1 MTATSAEKGT
11 VCHPMVLVEVNGVKC
26 RALLDTGAGSSYTS
40 AELIDRLEACPQR
53 SEIRQIEMMIG
64 TVTKRIQLYN
74 LSVSSVT
81 SDFTLETEV
90 TKVDRKELLTVDN
103 PRYQE
108 TISKYTHLKGVR
120 MEDRND
126 KQRLPVHLILGTSE
140 YAKIKTETAPRVGRP
155 GEPIAEKTKFGW
167 TVMSPGV
174 ETDLNSMFLTQTSVA
189 DYERLCRLDVLGME
203 DSPPGD
209 QETVHAEFKEQLKRS
224 REGWYET
231 GLPWKGNH
239 PTLPN
244 NKAGS
249 LRRLSN
255 TVRKLER
262 TDMLEKYD
270 AVIQDQL
277 AQGVVE
283 RAECEAKGREFYIP
297 HKAVVWETA
306 ETTKLRIVNDASAR
320 AHDKAPSLN
329 DCLNTGPPLQNQ
341 LWKVL
346 VRGRFHMIAIARD
359 IKQAFLQVRIRE
371 EDRDAMRYHWF
382 EDLTT
387 RRVQTLRFT
396 RALFGLAPSP
406 FLLGGVIKQHL
417 DACRVTEPECV
428 EEIERSLYV
437 DDLISGGQ
445 TIQEA
450 QRIKNTAIEIFSKAD
465 FTLHKWHS
473 NAPELHS
480 TVNPMEGE
488 GETYAKQQ
496 LGLPPGGECGLL
508 GLTWDKNA
516 DTIGINFPAES
527 APQTKRGV
535 LGKVA
540 RIYDPLGLVSP
551 LTLGGK
557 LLYRDA
563 CDARVAW
570 DAQLPHDLTNKSM
583 KWESG
588 LPESDSAQEP
598 CEVSRRDPRYRP
610 TCVRR
615 LQWKGS
621 SGSGVHRCDTGLW
634 NVQGSGSS

>member
-1 MTATSAEKGT
+1 MTATSAGKGT
-11 VCHPMVLVEVNGVKC
+11 VCHPVVVVEVNGVKC
-26 RALLDTGAGSSYTS
+26 RALLDTGAGSSYAS
-40 AELIDRLEACPQR
+40 AALIDRLQARPQR

-108 TISKYTHLKGVR
+108 TINKYPHLKGVR
-120 MEDRND
+120 MEDRDD

-189 DYERLCRLDVLGME
+189 DYERLCRLDVLGLE

-239 PTLPN
+239 PILPN

-297 HKAVVWETA
+297 HKAVVRETA
-306 ETTKLRIVNDASAR
+306 ETTKLRIVYDASAR

-346 VRGRFHMIAIARD
+346 VRGRFHPIAIAGD

-371 EDRDAMRYHWF
+371 EDRDAMRFHWF

-396 RALFGLAPSP
+396 RA
-406 FLLGGVIKQHL
+406 I
-417 DACRVTEPECV
+417 
-428 EEIERSLYV
+428 
-437 DDLISGGQ
+437 
-445 TIQEA
+445 
-450 QRIKNTAIEIFSKAD
+450 AI
-465 FTLHKWHS
+465 
-473 NAPELHS
+473 
-480 TVNPMEGE
+480 
-488 GETYAKQQ
+488 
-496 LGLPPGGECGLL
+496 PPGGSYQA
-508 GLTWDKNA
+508 T
-516 DTIGINFPAES
+516 F
-527 APQTKRGV
+527 
-535 LGKVA
+535 
-540 RIYDPLGLVSP
+540 
-551 LTLGGK
+551 
-557 LLYRDA
+557 
-563 CDARVAW
+563 
-570 DAQLPHDLTNKSM
+570 
-583 KWESG
+583 
-588 LPESDSAQEP
+588 
-598 CEVSRRDPRYRP
+598 
-610 TCVRR
+610 RR
-615 LQWKGS
+615 L
-621 SGSGVHRCDTGLW
+621 SGHRT
-634 NVQGSGSS
+634 

>member
-1 MTATSAEKGT
+1 MMTATSAGKGT
-11 VCHPMVLVEVNGVKC
+11 VCHPVVVVEVNGVKC

-297 HKAVVWETA
+297 HKAVVRETS
-306 ETTKLRIVNDASAR
+306 ETTKLRIVYDALAR

-346 VRGRFHMIAIARD
+346 VRGRFHPIAIAGD

-371 EDRDAMRYHWF
+371 EDRDAMRFHWF

-396 RALFGLAPSP
+396 RALFGLAPLP

-450 QRIKNTAIEIFSKAD
+450 QRIKDTAIEIFSKAD

-473 NAPELHS
+473 NATELHS
-480 TVNPMEGE
+480 TVNPPEGGGGDLRE
-488 GETYAKQQ
+488 RTTRPSARGRMQSPWAYLGQERRYNRNQ
-496 LGLPPGGECGLL
+496 LPGRKRTTDKERGPGQGGE
-508 GLTWDKNA
+508 
-516 DTIGINFPAES
+516 
-527 APQTKRGV
+527 
-535 LGKVA
+535 
-540 RIYDPLGLVSP
+540 
-551 LTLGGK
+551 
-557 LLYRDA
+557 
-563 CDARVAW
+563 
-570 DAQLPHDLTNKSM
+570 DL
-583 KWESG
+583 
-588 LPESDSAQEP
+588 
-598 CEVSRRDPRYRP
+598 
-610 TCVRR
+610 
-615 LQWKGS
+615 
-621 SGSGVHRCDTGLW
+621 
-634 NVQGSGSS
+634 